1 MPPKAKVTKEMVA
14 HAAFEVAHETG
25 WENINARTTAN
36 RLDCST
42 QPVMYHFATIEELKK
57 AAYDVADRYHT
68 EYLMDT
74 GQGDI
79 LLDIGLNYIRFAA
92 EEKNLFRF
100 LFQSGYAIGNNLTEI
115 INSEELAPIL
125 LPMQKAMG
133 LDMEQTKEVFATLA
147 MLVLGY
153 ASLIANNGMKY
164 NEDHIAEHLKRVYKG
179 AVSVLQEENSK

>member
-1 MPPKAKVTKEMVA
+1 MPKKAKITKEMIVE
-14 HAAFEVAHETG
+14 AAFEIARKTG
-25 WENINARTTAN
+25 AENINARSVSEE
-36 RLDCST
+36 LGCST

-57 AAYDVADRYHT
+57 AAYEVADRYHT

-74 GQGDI
+74 GQKDM
-79 LLDIGLNYIRFAA
+79 LLGIGLNYIRFAA
-92 EEKNLFRF
+92 EEENLFRF
-100 LFQSGYAIGNNLTEI
+100 LFQSGYAIGNNLAEI
-115 INSEELAPIL
+115 INSEDLAPIL

-147 MLVLGY
+147 MFAHGY

-164 NEDHIAEHLKRVYKG
+164 NEDYIAEHLKRVYKG